1 MDMIK
6 GCDKEKMS
14 KMKYCGNCKQWI
26 TPTKG
31 VSWLIA
37 IILLIFLIVPGI
49 IYIIWAA
56 SKGGKCPMCN
66 STNIIW
72 AASKGGKC
80 PMCNSTNWS
89 IPPKEEEKKE

>member
-1 MDMIK
+1 MT
-6 GCDKEKMS
+6 

-31 VSWLIA
+31 VSWVIA
-37 IILLIFLIVPGI
+37 IILLIFFIVPGI
-49 IYIIWAA
+49 IY
-56 SKGGKCPMCN
+56 
-66 STNIIW
+66 IIW